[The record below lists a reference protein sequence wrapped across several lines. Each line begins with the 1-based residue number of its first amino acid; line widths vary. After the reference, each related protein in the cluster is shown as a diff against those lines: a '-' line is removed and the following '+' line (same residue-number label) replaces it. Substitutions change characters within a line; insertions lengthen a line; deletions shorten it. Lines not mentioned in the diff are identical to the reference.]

1 MAITFHPKAG
11 MILMCDFK
19 GLVAPEIIKTRP
31 VVIISPNNIVRSGL
45 CTVVPLSTTAPDPV
59 QAYHYQI
66 PHDPLRNGAETW
78 AKCDLVMSVSCA
90 RLDRIK
96 LGRGQYI
103 TGAVNM
109 DHVRELRRRAALSF
123 GFAIA
128 EE

>member
-1 MAITFHPKAG
+1 

-31 VVIISPNNIVRSGL
+31 VVIISPNSLTRPGL

-59 QAYHYQI
+59 QSYHYKL
-66 PHDPLRNGAETW
+66 PHDPLRNGADTW

-96 LGRGQYI
+96 ISRGEYI
-103 TGAVNM
+103 TGSISM
-109 DHVRELRRRAALSF
+109 EHVREIRRKAAWSF
-123 GFAIA
+123 GVDSAP
-128 EE
+128 